1 MEVKKYPTKV
11 TFTLHD
17 GTTVVADDSVVAG
30 QGDTALHCFEEMKY
44 VRISSATDGQFT
56 LIPYHAII
64 KAEVEITS
72 STETVVDDLCK

>member
-1 MEVKKYPTKV
+1 MEVKKFTTKV

-17 GTTVVADDSVVAG
+17 GTTVAADDSVVAG
-30 QGDTALHCFEEMKY
+30 QGNSALQDFYGMKY